1 MLSVILY
8 GYETSL
14 HTVTEQI
21 EDAGG
26 QSKGKEIPVQ
36 PWTGPEGTWRCE
48 ECQHFA
54 PVAFTPQKIFL
65 LEAESTTGQ

>member
-1 MLSVILY
+1 MRLNIGNACYISSQSFVLPTAFKICQTVMLSVILY

-36 PWTGPEGTWRCE
+36 P
-48 ECQHFA
+48 
-54 PVAFTPQKIFL
+54 
-65 LEAESTTGQ
+65 